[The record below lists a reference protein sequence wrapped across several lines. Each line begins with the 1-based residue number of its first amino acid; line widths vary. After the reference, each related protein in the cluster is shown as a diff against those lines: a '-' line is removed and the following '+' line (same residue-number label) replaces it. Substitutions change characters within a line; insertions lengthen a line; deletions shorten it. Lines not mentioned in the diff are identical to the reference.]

1 MPSVGRQRHT
11 SGFTLLEVLIS
22 IVILSIGLLGLA
34 GLQATSLQ
42 ANQNAHYTSQANL
55 LAYDIVDRM
64 RANRQA
70 ARSGAYNIAI
80 GSNLPTGSTQAAQD
94 LRRWGEL
101 MGELLPQDLSG
112 NEEAEETGPTGP
124 VVFGSVNVD
133 GDGIVTVVVQWFD
146 GRARDEDDRVRQTTL
161 RTQL

>member
-1 MPSVGRQRHT
+1 MRNNLRGQH
-11 SGFTLLEVLIS
+11 GFTLLEVLIS

-70 ARSGAYNIAI
+70 ARSGDYNIDI
-80 GSNLPTGSTQAAQD
+80 GDGVPSGGSQAARD
-94 LRRWGEL
+94 LQRWNEL
-101 MGELLPQDLSG
+101 AEDLLPQEVPDPAPASPLS
-112 NEEAEETGPTGP
+112 
-124 VVFGSVNVD
+124 FGSVDVD
-133 GDGIVTVVVQWFD
+133 GDGVVTVVMGWFD
-146 GRARDEDDRVRQTTL
+146 SRASDPDEQEREVTL